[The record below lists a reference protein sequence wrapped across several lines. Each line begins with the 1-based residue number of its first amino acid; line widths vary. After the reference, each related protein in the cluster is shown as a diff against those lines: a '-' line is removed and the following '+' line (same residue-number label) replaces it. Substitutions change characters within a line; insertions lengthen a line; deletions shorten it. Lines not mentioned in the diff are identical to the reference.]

1 MGIVFRQS
9 AKNLIIVAFGAVLG
23 ALVVWLSTKFISK
36 QGFGYIRSIGVYA
49 VILSQLL
56 LLGLNSTLIV
66 FTHRLVNDMRKRK
79 LLLSLTLL
87 IPVVA
92 AGIFAA
98 LYFIFRNQILHH
110 YQKEDIAFMTE
121 YFAWLPLF
129 IFFFIFM
136 TVLEQYLGSQMR
148 VAVSA
153 FVREIVVR
161 VLNIAL
167 ILFFAMGYISLHTL
181 ITGTI
186 LIYGMP
192 MVVFLVLCF
201 RIPEFG
207 FSFRFR
213 DFSVSEYKE
222 IGHFAW
228 YHLLLGAVLILM
240 TLMDS
245 ALLPIY
251 DHSGLKSA
259 AVYGTANFIIS
270 FLLMP
275 SKAFLPASF
284 AAMAKAFA
292 ENDMTS
298 ARSMFGRA
306 SVNLLIPTLGIA
318 VILCCNLQNA
328 VAVIGN
334 GKNYA
339 DIINVFLILMLG
351 SLVNVATG
359 MNDQVLSIANYYKF
373 NFYVSVILITLLF
386 GLIKFLVPR
395 YGMYGAAWSA
405 TSVLIIFN
413 IIKYVFVWKKL
424 GMQPFSNRTWRVLV
438 AALPALAVGYFFPYL
453 FDPARHVYVHTFIDA
468 GIRCAL
474 IAIIYIA
481 MLLRLK
487 PSPDLVEYVGLIKK
501 NKRLY

>member
-23 ALVVWLSTKFISK
+23 MLVMWLSTKYMSK
-36 QGFGYIRSIGVYA
+36 QGYGYVRSISVYA
-49 VILSQLL
+49 VMLSQML

-66 FTHRLVNDMRKRK
+66 YTHRLANDIRKRK
-79 LLLSLTLL
+79 LLISLTLL

-92 AGIFAA
+92 AGIFTV
-98 LYFIFRNQILHH
+98 LYFIFRNQILSHF
-110 YQKEDIAFMTE
+110 QKEDRIFLTE
-121 YFAWLPLF
+121 YFAWLPLL
-129 IFFFIFM
+129 IFFFIF
-136 TVLEQYLGSQMR
+136 TTILEQYLGSQMK
-148 VAVSA
+148 VAISA
-153 FVREIVVR
+153 FVREIILR
-161 VLNIAL
+161 VANIIL
-167 ILFFAMGYISLHTL
+167 ILLFAFGCINLHSL

-186 LIYGMP
+186 LISGIP
-192 MVVFLVLCF
+192 MVIFLVLCF
-201 RIPEFG
+201 RTPGFG
-207 FSFRFR
+207 FSFRLR
-213 DFSVSEYKE
+213 DFSISEYKE

-228 YHLLLGAVLILM
+228 YHLLLGGVLILM
-240 TLMDS
+240 PLMDS
-245 ALLPIY
+245 ALVPIY
-251 DHSGLKSA
+251 DHSGLQSA
-259 AVYGTANFIIS
+259 AVYAAANFVIA
-270 FLLMP
+270 FLLIP

-292 ENDMTS
+292 EDDMVS
-298 ARSMFGRA
+298 ARGMFGRA

-334 GKNYA
+334 GKNYS

-351 SLVNVATG
+351 NLVNIATG

-373 NFYVSVILITLLF
+373 NFYVSVVLITLQF
-386 GLIKFLVPR
+386 VLIKILVPR
-395 YGMYGAAWSA
+395 FGLYGAAWSNA
-405 TSVLIIFN
+405 SVLIIFN
-413 IIKYVFVWKKL
+413 VVKYLFVWRKMA
-424 GMQPFSNRTWRVLV
+424 MQPFSDKTWRVLV

-453 FDPARHVYVHTFIDA
+453 FDPERHVYVHTFIDA

-474 IAIIYIA
+474 IAIVYIA
-481 MLLRLK
+481 MLLWLK